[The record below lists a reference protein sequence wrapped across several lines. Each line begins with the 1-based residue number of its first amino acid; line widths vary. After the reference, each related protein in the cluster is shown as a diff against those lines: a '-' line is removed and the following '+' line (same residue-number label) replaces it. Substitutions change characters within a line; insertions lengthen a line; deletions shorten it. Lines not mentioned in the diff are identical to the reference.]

1 MTAIPIEQTTTL
13 GAMTPVT
20 FALLVTDILHMYRPT
35 GGTPAD
41 YEVTIEQL
49 RDFFTANMLAV
60 TDVTDSLTSTETQ
73 KPGSANQLRVLKD
86 LIDALDGVVAGKLD
100 ASAYNEHYKGT
111 YASGVQLSTTHPTA
125 AMGDYAIV
133 DLGVGQPSYVYTW
146 DEDDG
151 IWVQGSPMSPGSTD
165 VLAEGTTNL
174 YFQAARAIAAGADAF
189 LRYDEPQELDPAQI
203 LQALENLGIAEFV
216 NRPVGQVRKW
226 EPETE
231 YWEAGATE
239 PPNMV
244 IHDDQLYIVLKD
256 FTSGLDF
263 SVVDAFPSDLALRR
277 LRAATDVD
285 YVEVTASGIAPLVVG
300 QRVGQY
306 LCSKRGVSFFLNHA
320 LPVPEVNN
328 TLETLHVAKCN
339 TGITGPV
346 VVDIKRCNHGGGAD
360 QVIGTITI
368 NDDNTGTYNYGV
380 FAFNDP
386 LSPNPTTELWVGN
399 WDMIYFELSTVP
411 SGLSW
416 IAITLLGQTQAFD
429 DPTWNLPV

>member
-13 GAMTPVT
+13 SGMTPVT
-20 FALLVTDILHMYRPT
+20 FALLVTDLLHLYRPT

-41 YEVTIEQL
+41 YQVTVQQL
-49 RDFFTANMLAV
+49 RDFLTANLLSV
-60 TDVTDSLTSTETQ
+60 SDVTDTLTSTETQ

-86 LIDALDGVVAGKLD
+86 LIDTLSGVVAGKLD
-100 ASAYNEHYKGT
+100 ASAYNPHYKGT
-111 YASGVQLSTTHPTA
+111 YASAVQLATAHPTA
-125 AMGDYAIV
+125 SMGDYAIV
-133 DLGVGQPSYVYTW
+133 DLGVGQPAYLYTW

-151 IWVQGSPMSPGSTD
+151 IWVQGSPTSPGSTD
-165 VLAEGTTNL
+165 ALVEGTTNL
-174 YFQAARAIAAGADAF
+174 YFQAARAIAAGATAF
-189 LRYDEPQELDPAQI
+189 LRYDEPQTLDPAQI

-226 EPETE
+226 EPETD
-231 YWEAGATE
+231 YWQAGVTE

-244 IHDDQLYIVLKD
+244 IHQDQLYIVLKD
-256 FTSGLDF
+256 FTSGLTF
-263 SVVDAFPSDLALRR
+263 SVVDTAPSDLALRR
-277 LRAATDVD
+277 MRAATDVD
-285 YVEVTASGIAPLVVG
+285 YVEITASGIAPLVVG

-306 LCSKRGVSFFLNHA
+306 LCSKRGMSFFLNHA

-346 VVDIKRCNHGGGAD
+346 VVDIKRSNHGGLAD

-368 NDDNTGTYNYGV
+368 NDDNTSTYNTGS
-380 FAFNDP
+380 FAFNDT
-386 LSPNPTTELWVGN
+386 LSPNPTTELSIGK

-411 SGLSW
+411 TGLDW
-416 IAITLLGQTQAFD
+416 IAITMLGQTNAYD
-429 DPTWNLPV
+429 DPSWNLPV

>member
-1 MTAIPIEQTTTL
+1 MTTIPIEQTITL
-13 GAMTPVT
+13 GGMTPVT
-20 FALLVTDILHMYRPT
+20 FALLLTDILHMYRPT
-35 GGTPAD
+35 GGSPAD
-41 YEVTIEQL
+41 YEVTVEQL

-60 TDVTDSLTSTETQ
+60 TDVVDNNTATDTD
-73 KPGSANQLRVLKD
+73 KPVSVNQVTILKG
-86 LIDALDGVVAGKLD
+86 LIDALTNVVDGKLD
-100 ASAYNEHYKGT
+100 TSAYNQHYKGT
-111 YASGVQLSTTHPTA
+111 YTSALQLTTSHPTA
-125 AMGDYAIV
+125 SMGDYAVV
-133 DLGVGQPSYVYTW
+133 DLGVGQPAYLYTW

-151 IWVQGSPMSPGSTD
+151 VWVQGSPMTPGSTD
-165 VLAEGTTNL
+165 ALAEGTTNL
-174 YFQAARAIAAGADAF
+174 YFQAARAIAAGAAAF

-226 EPETE
+226 EPETD

-244 IHDDQLYIVLKD
+244 IYGDQLYIVLKD

-263 SVVDAFPSDLALRR
+263 SVVDALPSDLALRR
-277 LRAATDVD
+277 LRAATDVQF
-285 YVEVTASGIAPLVVG
+285 VEITASAIAPLVMG

-306 LCSKRGVSFFLNHA
+306 LSSKRNLAINLNDT

-339 TGITGPV
+339 PGITGPV
-346 VVDIKRCNHGGGAD
+346 VIDIKRCNHGGLAD

-368 NDDNTGTYNYGV
+368 NDDNIGTYNYGV

-386 LSPNPTTELWVGN
+386 LSLNPTTELWAGN

-416 IAITLLGQTQAFD
+416 IAITMLGQTKAFD